1 MLSCFILVALG
12 AGTGFVSG
20 ALFAAGKVKQ
30 ENGISE
36 TITFFCPN
44 KRRLVY
50 HWFDGDI
57 ELRED
62 SYFAVTC
69 PACKQVHLVNP
80 KNGKV
85 FGASEVGS
93 SRYVRSS
100 N

>member
-1 MLSCFILVALG
+1 VLCCFILVALG

-57 ELRED
+57 ELRE
-62 SYFAVTC
+62 SSA
-69 PACKQVHLVNP
+69 AKQCQQLTLANLP
-80 KNGKV
+80 P
-85 FGASEVGS
+85 
-93 SRYVRSS
+93 RQL
-100 N
+100 